1 MGNRNFKNINMKY
14 LTLRWFTL
22 NCFNECKLHTFHTL
36 EMALNTAGIKN
47 KNLCWYEQTENYL
60 KQEFKKILLTQYH
73 QKEIFKKFEN
83 DLQKF
88 FTANNLEPKLFLE
101 NINFMHK
108 CDEII
113 YHKSHTAKTLQI

>member
-1 MGNRNFKNINMKY
+1 MGSGDFKNISMKY

-22 NCFNECKLHTFHTL
+22 SHFDESKLHTFHSL
-36 EMALNTAGIKN
+36 ENALNTAGTKN
-47 KNLCWYEQTENYL
+47 KNLCWYKQTENYL
-60 KQEFKKILLTQYH
+60 KQEFKNILLAQYH
-73 QKEIFKKFEN
+73 KKEIFKKFEN

-88 FTANNLEPKLFLE
+88 FRTNNLNPKLFLE

-113 YHKSHTAKTLQI
+113 YHKAHAVKTLPL